1 MYCSECGAKIP
12 QDASFCGEC
21 GAKVQKSK
29 ETPPKKER
37 KPLSKT
43 KKISILVIQILLVIQ
58 FFIVWEILANN
69 NVINSFVF
77 SKPSKIFNT
86 IINLAIDNNLFNHIF
101 VTLEEV
107 LISFSL
113 GIILGF
119 IIAIILYEIPILALI
134 VDPFLTMINSL
145 PKVALGPLIIIVVG
159 ANMKSVIIMA
169 LLINLIISIITIY
182 NGFKSVSKNKLKLMK
197 SFKAKKLQIL
207 VKLVIP
213 NSYNTIISSLKLNI
227 SMSLI
232 GVIMGE
238 FLVSREGI
246 GYLIIY
252 GTQVFNLSLV
262 MAGILILLIISFL
275 LYKIITL
282 LENKLIKKF

>member
-1 MYCSECGAKIP
+1 MSRE
-12 QDASFCGEC
+12 
-21 GAKVQKSK
+21 QKEYLRSL
-29 ETPPKKER
+29 R
-37 KPLSKT
+37 V

-145 PKVALGPLIIIVVG
+145 PKVALGPLIIIVAG

-182 NGFKSVSKNKLKLMK
+182 NGFKSVSENKLKLMK
-197 SFKAKKLQIL
+197 AFKATNFQIL
-207 VKLVIP
+207 FKLVIP

>member
-1 MYCSECGAKIP
+1 MSRE
-12 QDASFCGEC
+12 
-21 GAKVQKSK
+21 QKEYLRSL
-29 ETPPKKER
+29 R
-37 KPLSKT
+37 V

-86 IINLAIDNNLFNHIF
+86 IINLAINNNLFNHIF

-145 PKVALGPLIIIVVG
+145 PKVALGPLIIIVAG

-182 NGFKSVSKNKLKLMK
+182 NGFKSVSENKLKLMK
-197 SFKAKKLQIL
+197 AFKATNFQIL
-207 VKLVIP
+207 FKLVIP

>member
-1 MYCSECGAKIP
+1 MSRE
-12 QDASFCGEC
+12 
-21 GAKVQKSK
+21 QKEYLRSL
-29 ETPPKKER
+29 R
-37 KPLSKT
+37 V

-119 IIAIILYEIPILALI
+119 IIAIILYEIPILASI

-145 PKVALGPLIIIVVG
+145 PKVALGPLIIIVAG

-197 SFKAKKLQIL
+197 SFKAQKLQIL

>member
-1 MYCSECGAKIP
+1 MSRE
-12 QDASFCGEC
+12 
-21 GAKVQKSK
+21 QKEYLRSL
-29 ETPPKKER
+29 R
-37 KPLSKT
+37 V
-43 KKISILVIQILLVIQ
+43 KKICILVIQILLVIQ

-145 PKVALGPLIIIVVG
+145 PKVALGPLIIIVAG

-232 GVIMGE
+232 GIKDMV
-238 FLVSREGI
+238 RENSFKK
-246 GYLIIY
+246 IIIFY
-252 GTQVFNLSLV
+252 NRY
-262 MAGILILLIISFL
+262 L
-275 LYKIITL
+275 LYYYQ
-282 LENKLIKKF
+282 

>member
-1 MYCSECGAKIP
+1 MSRE
-12 QDASFCGEC
+12 
-21 GAKVQKSK
+21 QKEYLRSL
-29 ETPPKKER
+29 R
-37 KPLSKT
+37 V
-43 KKISILVIQILLVIQ
+43 KKICILVIQILLVIQ

-145 PKVALGPLIIIVVG
+145 PKVALGPLIIIFAG

>member
-1 MYCSECGAKIP
+1 MSRE
-12 QDASFCGEC
+12 
-21 GAKVQKSK
+21 QKEYLRSL
-29 ETPPKKER
+29 R
-37 KPLSKT
+37 V
-43 KKISILVIQILLVIQ
+43 KKINILVIQILLVIQ

-145 PKVALGPLIIIVVG
+145 PKVALGPLIIIVAG

>member
-1 MYCSECGAKIP
+1 M
-12 QDASFCGEC
+12 
-21 GAKVQKSK
+21 SK
-29 ETPPKKER
+29 EQKKY
-37 KPLSKT
+37 L
-43 KKISILVIQILLVIQ
+43 KKMRIKKLTILLIQIFIVVQ

-69 NVINSFVF
+69 NIINSFVF

-119 IIAIILYEIPILALI
+119 IIAIILYEVPILALI

-145 PKVALGPLIIIVVG
+145 PKVALGPLIIIVAG

-182 NGFKSVSKNKLKLMK
+182 NGFKSVSENKLKLMK
-197 SFKAKKLQIL
+197 AFKATNFQIL
-207 VKLVIP
+207 FKLVIP
-213 NSYNTIISSLKLNI
+213 NSYNTIISSLKINI

>member
-1 MYCSECGAKIP
+1 MSRE
-12 QDASFCGEC
+12 
-21 GAKVQKSK
+21 QKEYLRSL
-29 ETPPKKER
+29 R
-37 KPLSKT
+37 V
-43 KKISILVIQILLVIQ
+43 KKICILVIQILLVIQ

-145 PKVALGPLIIIVVG
+145 PKVALGPLIIIVAG

>member
-1 MYCSECGAKIP
+1 MSRE
-12 QDASFCGEC
+12 
-21 GAKVQKSK
+21 QKK
-29 ETPPKKER
+29 YLKKMR
-37 KPLSKT
+37 I
-43 KKISILVIQILLVIQ
+43 KKLTILIIQIFIVIQ

-69 NVINSFVF
+69 NIINSFVF

-119 IIAIILYEIPILALI
+119 IIAIILYEVPILALI

-145 PKVALGPLIIIVVG
+145 PKVALGPLIIIVAG

-182 NGFKSVSKNKLKLMK
+182 NGFKSVSENKLKLMK
-197 SFKAKKLQIL
+197 AFKATNFQIL
-207 VKLVIP
+207 FKLVIP